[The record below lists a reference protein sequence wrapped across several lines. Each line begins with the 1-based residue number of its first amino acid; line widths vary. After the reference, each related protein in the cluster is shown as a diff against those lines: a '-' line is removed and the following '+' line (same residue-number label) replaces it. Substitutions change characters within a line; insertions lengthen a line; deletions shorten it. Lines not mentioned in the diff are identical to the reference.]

1 MKIYFNPY
9 SMNPGHDSAVLCN
22 TGSIFGSKLFY
33 SDFLMRSSRE
43 KKGKKTFAWMK
54 VDGWVMPI
62 NDFLFIY
69 LFSSLL
75 NTRATHYCVIR
86 GFRFVKLR
94 THPKQTK
101 KNRE

>member
-1 MKIYFNPY
+1 
-9 SMNPGHDSAVLCN
+9 
-22 TGSIFGSKLFY
+22 
-33 SDFLMRSSRE
+33 
-43 KKGKKTFAWMK
+43 MK

-101 KNRE
+101 KNREQEINNWILFFVTFFFLVKYFLR